1 MTGLLGMCQLALVL
15 LLDQGV
21 YFRHRS
27 SWPFSVA
34 RLYVELLLRCF
45 QIGGHG
51 ARLLG
56 ELG

>member
-1 MTGLLGMCQLALVL
+1 MCQLALVL